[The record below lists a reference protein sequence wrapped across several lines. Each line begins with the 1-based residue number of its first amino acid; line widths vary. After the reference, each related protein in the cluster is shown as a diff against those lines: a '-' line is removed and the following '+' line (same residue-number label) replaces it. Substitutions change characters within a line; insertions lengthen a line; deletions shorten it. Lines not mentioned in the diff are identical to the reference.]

1 MEKVLNALSI
11 LQVLIDYRIIV
22 VVLRILASLVR

>member
-1 MEKVLNALSI
+1 MEKALNALSI